1 MQLFLRLT
9 AVSYVFSQLV
19 PALHECVV
27 LSVLAT
33 CFHVFFLGYM
43 VSCVSAGYIFSR
55 AHSVTCLSVSLSCS
69 QSGSPLY
76 DD

>member
-9 AVSYVFSQLV
+9 AVNFVFLQLV

-33 CFHVFFLGYM
+33 CFHVFCLGYM
-43 VSCVSAGYIFSR
+43 VSCVQCRLHIFPR
-55 AHSVTCLSVSLSCS
+55 SLSDVFVGVAFLFPIWITS
-69 QSGSPLY
+69 L
-76 DD
+76 